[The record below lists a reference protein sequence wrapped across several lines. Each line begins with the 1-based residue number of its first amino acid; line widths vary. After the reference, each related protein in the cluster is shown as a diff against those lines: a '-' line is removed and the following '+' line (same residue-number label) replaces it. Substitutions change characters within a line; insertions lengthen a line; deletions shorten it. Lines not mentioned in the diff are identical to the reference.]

1 MRWQKTD
8 ICGENTGNLSRW
20 EVQKEDAGKMVEVLL
35 MDWWKKV
42 GWINQRGAEEVKKG

>member
-20 EVQKEDAGKMVEVLL
+20 EVQKEDAGKMVEVVVDGLVEEGW
-35 MDWWKKV
+35 MDKPK
-42 GWINQRGAEEVKKG
+42 RC